1 MNQKVP
7 IRVNGKRVFD
17 VEVRIMEDSFKI
29 ENYFIK
35 IGKNE
40 KAAGFSLPTEELERQ
55 IKTYLSKNDIVAQ
68 QLNMKQRTTSN
79 QNHRI
84 STAGAK

>member
-1 MNQKVP
+1 MNNQSIP

-17 VEVRIMEDSFKI
+17 VEVRIMGDSFKI

-40 KAAGFSLPTEELERQ
+40 KAAGFILPTEELEKQ
-55 IKTYLSKNDIVAQ
+55 IKTYLLKNNIA
-68 QLNMKQRTTSN
+68 
-79 QNHRI
+79 
-84 STAGAK
+84 A

>member
-29 ENYFIK
+29 
-35 IGKNE
+35 
-40 KAAGFSLPTEELERQ
+40 
-55 IKTYLSKNDIVAQ
+55 
-68 QLNMKQRTTSN
+68 
-79 QNHRI
+79 I
-84 STAGAK
+84 S